1 MTLLETTLTHTTWH
15 PATALERRDETPAF
29 ADHFQ
34 PSPLYASAKAH
45 ATRTERVLASLS
57 EILTLLDHPAVMA
70 QLKGTHSRGGFH
82 LTPMDGFA
90 PAEITAKLAYTK
102 LETLRLKV
110 AASHRNRALLN
121 SLPFSAHEEIN
132 ILQAIRRE
140 ASAYLQSAPDDATF
154 HELKNL
160 CQLALGNLQQLTL
173 AASRMAH

>member
-1 MTLLETTLTHTTWH
+1 MTLMETTLTHTAWH
-15 PATALERRDETPAF
+15 PATALERRDETAAL

-45 ATRTERVLASLS
+45 PTRAGRVLASLG

-70 QLKGTHSRGGFH
+70 HLKGKHSRGGFH

-110 AASHRNRALLN
+110 AASSRNHASLN
-121 SLPFSAHEEIN
+121 SLPFSAYEEIN
-132 ILQAIRRE
+132 ILHAIRRE
-140 ASAYLQSAPDDATF
+140 ASAYLQGAPDDATF

-160 CQLALGNLQQLTL
+160 CQLALGNLQQSTL
-173 AASRMAH
+173 AGSRIVH